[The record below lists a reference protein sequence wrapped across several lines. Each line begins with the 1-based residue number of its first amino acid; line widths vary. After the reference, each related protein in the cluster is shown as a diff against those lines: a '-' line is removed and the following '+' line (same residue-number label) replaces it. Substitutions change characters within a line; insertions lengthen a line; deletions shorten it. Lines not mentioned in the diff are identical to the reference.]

1 MAHAVLRHP
10 SSMQSDPGSPDTAL
24 RSVVAPESVQAVR
37 ALARRV
43 AAEATL
49 ACAADVLCSSLA
61 RLVNAPL
68 ALLSR
73 DLLSWRFEA
82 HAFPDAATTR
92 ALTKF
97 EATAGSDDPLGRL
110 QEDSGHAWTAIALG
124 TLGDREWTLLLPGN
138 SDIWRSRPGF
148 DQLVEDVSWSLGQVA
163 SKEKADYASRFQ
175 RRLHAFSRRLARP
188 DNGARLHSLVLRT
201 IASQIS
207 ARTGALALYSAPD
220 DALAIVATV
229 GYPLSLVEHL
239 RIGSGE
245 GALGRVF
252 ATGKPM
258 VGDSRNAER
267 KRLRYQTDSY
277 VVVPVLAGAERL
289 AVIALTDRADG
300 LPFDARDFQAA
311 RVFAAAAATA
321 FTRERL
327 HEQLQDL
334 TELATVDPVTGLF
347 NRRYF
352 ETRLEAEAERAR
364 RQNQDLALLL
374 IDIDNFKHVND
385 SRGHLEGDRTLR
397 DVADLLRA
405 GVRIFDVC
413 ARYGGEEFV
422 IVMPD
427 ASLSV
432 AQHVA
437 ERIRLKIE
445 RRFVHDSPPVT
456 VSIGV
461 GMLGVHAA
469 PDDLIDIADRAL
481 IAAKQAGKNLVWTG
495 SEKAGLKS

>member
-1 MAHAVLRHP
+1 
-10 SSMQSDPGSPDTAL
+10 
-24 RSVVAPESVQAVR
+24 
-37 ALARRV
+37 
-43 AAEATL
+43 
-49 ACAADVLCSSLA
+49 
-61 RLVNAPL
+61 VNAPL

-82 HAFPDAATTR
+82 HAFPDADSTR

-110 QEDSGHAWTAIALG
+110 QADSGQSWTAIALG
-124 TLGDREWTLLLPGN
+124 TLGDREWTLLLAGN
-138 SDIWRSRPGF
+138 SGVWESHPGF
-148 DQLVEDVSWSLGQVA
+148 DQLVEHVNWSLGLVA

-175 RRLHAFSRRLARP
+175 RRLHAFSRRVARQ
-188 DNGARLHSLVLRT
+188 DDGAQLQSLVLRT
-201 IASQIS
+201 IASHVD
-207 ARTGALALYSAPD
+207 ARTGALALYSAAD

-229 GYPLSLVEHL
+229 GYPLALVEHL
-239 RIGSGE
+239 RIASGQ
-245 GALGRVF
+245 GPLGRVF

-258 VGDSRNAER
+258 VGDSRNTER
-267 KRLRYQTDSY
+267 KRLRYHTDSY
-277 VVVPVLAGAERL
+277 LVVPVLAGAERL

-300 LPFDARDFQAA
+300 LSFDSRDFQAA

-327 HEQLQDL
+327 REQLQDL

-352 ETRLEAEAERAR
+352 ETRIEAEAERAR
-364 RQNQDLALLL
+364 RQNHDLAVLL

-385 SRGHLEGDRTLR
+385 TRGHLEGDRTLR

-405 GVRIFDVC
+405 SVRIFDVC

-427 ASLSV
+427 ASVSV

-445 RRFVHDSPPVT
+445 RRFLHEVPRVT
-456 VSIGV
+456 VSVGV
-461 GMLGVHAA
+461 GMLGAHAA
-469 PDDLIDIADRAL
+469 AEDLIDIADRAL
-481 IAAKQAGKNLVWTG
+481 IAAKRAGKNLVWTG
-495 SEKAGLKS
+495 SERTGRRA